1 MADKVYLKEWTK
13 EGDRVR
19 LLYRDGM
26 VAYVNADD
34 FNRAFGCIVSGEKEN
49 IVRDFAVAGD

>member
-19 LLYRDGM
+19 LLYRDGT

-34 FNRAFGCIVSGEKEN
+34 FNRAFGCIVSSVKED
-49 IVRDFAVAGD
+49 IIRDFAVAGE

>member
-49 IVRDFAVAGD
+49 IFIDFVVAGE

>member
-49 IVRDFAVAGD
+49 IVRDFAVAGE